1 MVKKT
6 TAKDGDHVVTM
17 REVAKAAGVSIKTV
31 SNVVN
36 DYEFVSDATRA
47 KVHKAI
53 DELGYVINVSARNLR
68 RGSTGIIALA
78 IPDLQLSYFAQLSS
92 LIITEAKKLG
102 LRVIVEPTL
111 YSREGE
117 LDALHGSQTAMVDGL
132 IYSPLEL
139 GPDDAAEVEV
149 DYPLVLIGERICTD
163 KVDVIATE
171 NVEGA
176 KRATSYLLQTGC
188 KRVAVVGVHPGEEV
202 GSAALRFRGYREALE
217 EAGVPFDP
225 ALVVPSIMWHR
236 NDGVAAMNT
245 LLDSGVRP
253 DGVVA
258 LNDMLASGVMHSI
271 QMHDLRIPE
280 DISVIGFDNSDDSQY
295 LSPALT
301 SIAPGLE
308 AVARLSVRALKNH
321 GGVAKADLNEEN
333 REALEAGLPNLLQH
347 VENITNVY
355 NLPCV
360 VAINAFPTDTAEE
373 QAYVEQVCAEQGVPC
388 VLSEV
393 FAKGGEGGKAL
404 AEKVLDIME
413 DRPIR
418 YTYPLEMPL
427 KDKINA
433 IATKIYRA
441 DGVNYSAAASK
452 TLAELTE
459 LGYGDL
465 PVCIA
470 KTQYSF
476 SDNAKL
482 TGAPTGFTM
491 EVREVRLAAGAG
503 FVVVICGSIMTMPGL
518 PKKPAAV
525 GIDVDA
531 DGKITG
537 LF

>member
-149 DYPLVLIGERICTD
+149 DYPLVLIGERIFTD
-163 KVDVIATE
+163 KVDHIATE

-236 NDGVAAMNT
+236 NDGV
-245 LLDSGVRP
+245 
-253 DGVVA
+253 VA

-308 AVARLSVRALKNH
+308 AVARLSVRALKNRID
-321 GGVAKADLNEEN
+321 GQ
-333 REALEAGLPNLLQH
+333 P
-347 VENITNVY
+347 
-355 NLPCV
+355 
-360 VAINAFPTDTAEE
+360 
-373 QAYVEQVCAEQGVPC
+373 
-388 VLSEV
+388 
-393 FAKGGEGGKAL
+393 
-404 AEKVLDIME
+404 
-413 DRPIR
+413 
-418 YTYPLEMPL
+418 PLEGDSTDPIFR
-427 KDKINA
+427 K
-433 IATKIYRA
+433 
-441 DGVNYSAAASK
+441 VSS
-452 TLAELTE
+452 TL
-459 LGYGDL
+459 
-465 PVCIA
+465 V
-470 KTQYSF
+470 
-476 SDNAKL
+476 
-482 TGAPTGFTM
+482 
-491 EVREVRLAAGAG
+491 VRSSTRTL
-503 FVVVICGSIMTMPGL
+503 
-518 PKKPAAV
+518 
-525 GIDVDA
+525 
-531 DGKITG
+531 
-537 LF
+537 

>member
-149 DYPLVLIGERICTD
+149 DYPLVLIGERIFTD
-163 KVDVIATE
+163 KVDHIATE

-217 EAGVPFDP
+217 EA
-225 ALVVPSIMWHR
+225 
-236 NDGVAAMNT
+236 
-245 LLDSGVRP
+245 
-253 DGVVA
+253 GVVA

-308 AVARLSVRALKNH
+308 AVARLSVRALKNRID
-321 GGVAKADLNEEN
+321 GQ
-333 REALEAGLPNLLQH
+333 P
-347 VENITNVY
+347 
-355 NLPCV
+355 
-360 VAINAFPTDTAEE
+360 
-373 QAYVEQVCAEQGVPC
+373 
-388 VLSEV
+388 
-393 FAKGGEGGKAL
+393 
-404 AEKVLDIME
+404 
-413 DRPIR
+413 
-418 YTYPLEMPL
+418 PLEGDSTDPIFR
-427 KDKINA
+427 K
-433 IATKIYRA
+433 
-441 DGVNYSAAASK
+441 VSS
-452 TLAELTE
+452 TL
-459 LGYGDL
+459 
-465 PVCIA
+465 V
-470 KTQYSF
+470 
-476 SDNAKL
+476 
-482 TGAPTGFTM
+482 
-491 EVREVRLAAGAG
+491 VRSSTRTL
-503 FVVVICGSIMTMPGL
+503 
-518 PKKPAAV
+518 
-525 GIDVDA
+525 
-531 DGKITG
+531 
-537 LF
+537 